1 MILFTQFTSH
11 DAHSIQRPASGKI
24 DILIGFQYAAYHPV
38 CLESVGHLLLL
49 KNRFGVII
57 AGSHPNMKERT
68 KKIVQHAT
76 ILFTSNKADEFFS
89 IESLG
94 VSCTPA
100 CGGCRCGQCHPG
112 AKNMSLLDEKEL
124 MLIKNGLS
132 FDVQQRC
139 WVAKYPWIKDPSSF
153 PENRYVAFATLK
165 STENT
170 LMKNLLHADTYKR
183 QIEDMLNREVARKV
197 SEDELKEYSGP
208 KFFISHHDVLR
219 PGSNSTAMRIVFDS
233 SAKVNGIS
241 LNSCL
246 AKGPSLLNNLLGILF
261 RFREER
267 FAFIGDI
274 SKMFHSIK
282 IPLEDQM
289 MHLFLW
295 RDLNT
300 EQKPSTYAMTA
311 VNMGDRPAAAIAQTA
326 LRETA
331 IEAQEKFPASSKIII
346 KNSYMDDIPASVK
359 DGVTG
364 NKSMKEIESILAS
377 RGFKIKGWTFSGQPN
392 SSKTSLDQK
401 AVQKLLNKLNEPDID
416 KVLGMTW
423 DAENDKVRFPVNQ
436 IQEIVGETKRELL
449 STIYRIWDPLG
460 LLTPLTVSAKI
471 ILRKVWAARPQ
482 LDWDDPLPY
491 EIQQEWDDFRENLM
505 ELEKLSFVRT
515 IKPLRGEDPVLIVF
529 SDGSKNAYG
538 CAAYIR
544 WNTPKALSVTC

>member
-1 MILFTQFTSH
+1 MGIKEISESENQLHNEIPDGIGPEKTVPKICNMSTDEGNEEQHSQNTLLQIQELNVTRNGGKSIAAKVLWDAGSTLCFITFQLAEKLKLYGEHIELELITVGGESKQVNSKRYTLHAIDQNNELVAFEVLGIEQISTDIAKIEISDIIHQFTSH

-24 DILIGFQYAAYHPV
+24 DILIGFQYSAYHPV

-76 ILFTSNKADEFFS
+76 ILFTSNKAEEFFS

-139 WVAKYPWIKDPSSF
+139 WVAKYPWIKDPSSL

-165 STENT
+165 SSEKR

-183 QIEDMLNREVARKV
+183 QIEDMLNREVARKI

-208 KFFISHHDVLR
+208 KFYISHHDVLR
-219 PGSNSTAMRIVFDS
+219 PGSNSTAMRIVFNS

-346 KNSYMDDIPASVK
+346 KTATWM
-359 DGVTG
+359 
-364 NKSMKEIESILAS
+364 
-377 RGFKIKGWTFSGQPN
+377 TFLQV
-392 SSKTSLDQK
+392 SK
-401 AVQKLLNKLNEPDID
+401 
-416 KVLGMTW
+416 
-423 DAENDKVRFPVNQ
+423 
-436 IQEIVGETKRELL
+436 
-449 STIYRIWDPLG
+449 
-460 LLTPLTVSAKI
+460 
-471 ILRKVWAARPQ
+471 
-482 LDWDDPLPY
+482 
-491 EIQQEWDDFRENLM
+491 M
-505 ELEKLSFVRT
+505 E
-515 IKPLRGEDPVLIVF
+515 
-529 SDGSKNAYG
+529 
-538 CAAYIR
+538 
-544 WNTPKALSVTC
+544 